1 MDKTEQKILDAAIR
15 VFASEGY
22 EGATTRKIA
31 EAAGVNEVTLFR
43 KFQSK
48 ENILRAVITINR
60 DVILKTLDSVLRME
74 KEEDIET
81 CLRTIGIGLM
91 KVMRE
96 RVHIMVILI
105 AEGRRNPEIAAIL
118 ESVIQIIVAR
128 ISEYFE
134 FLIQNGKMRY
144 TDPRTAA
151 LTFLSYLSYMSQ
163 LRGVISENILGSCKE
178 DFDVFIDIFINGILN
193 AKENNRN

>member
-31 EAAGVNEVTLFR
+31 EAAEVNEVTLFR

-81 CLRTIGIGLM
+81 CLRTLGMGLM

-96 RVHIMVILI
+96 RVNIMVILI
-105 AEGRRNPEIAAIL
+105 SEGRRNPEIAAIL

-134 FLIQNGKMRY
+134 FLIKNGKMRN

-193 AKENNRN
+193 AEENKK

>member
-1 MDKTEQKILDAAIR
+1 MDKTEQKILDAAIK

-31 EAAGVNEVTLFR
+31 EAAEVNEVTLFR

-60 DVILKTLDSVLRME
+60 DIILKTLESVLRME
-74 KEEDIET
+74 KEENIEM
-81 CLRTIGIGLM
+81 CLRTLGMGLM

-96 RVHIMVILI
+96 RVNIMVILI
-105 AEGRRNPEIAAIL
+105 SEGRRNPEIAAIL

-134 FLIQNGKMRY
+134 FLIINGKMRN

-151 LTFLSYLSYMSQ
+151 LTFLCYLSYMSQ
-163 LRGVISENILGSCKE
+163 LRGVISDNVLGSCKE

-193 AKENNRN
+193 IGEKK

>member
-1 MDKTEQKILDAAIR
+1 MDKTEQKILNAAIR

-31 EAAGVNEVTLFR
+31 EEADVNEVTLFR

-48 ENILRAVITINR
+48 ENILRAVITRNR
-60 DVILKTLDSVLRME
+60 EVILKTLDSVLRME

-81 CLRTIGIGLM
+81 SLRALGRGLM

-96 RVHIMVILI
+96 RVNIMVILI
-105 AEGRRNPEIAAIL
+105 AEGRRNPEVAEIL
-118 ESVIQIIVAR
+118 ESVVQTIVAR

-134 FLIQNGKMRY
+134 FQIKNGKMRY
-144 TDPRTAA
+144 INPRTAA
-151 LTFLSYLSYMSQ
+151 LAFLSYFCHMSQ
-163 LRGVISENILGSCKE
+163 LRGVISKDILGNSE
-178 DFDVFIDIFINGILN
+178 EEFAGFVDIFINGILS
-193 AKENNRN
+193 AEENKK

>member
-1 MDKTEQKILDAAIR
+1 MDKTKQKILDAAIR

-22 EGATTRKIA
+22 SGATTRKIA
-31 EAAGVNEVTLFR
+31 EVADVNEVTLFR
-43 KFQSK
+43 KFKSK

-60 DVILKTLDSVLRME
+60 NVILKTLDSVLRME

-81 CLRTIGIGLM
+81 CLRTLGMSLM
-91 KVMRE
+91 EIMRE
-96 RVHIMVILI
+96 RVNIMVILI

-118 ESVIQIIVAR
+118 ESVIQIIVTR

-134 FLIQNGKMRY
+134 FLIKNGKMRPI
-144 TDPRTAA
+144 DPRTAA

-163 LRGVISENILGSCKE
+163 LRGVISENILSNCKE
-178 DFDVFIDIFINGILN
+178 DFDTFIDIFINGILN
-193 AKENNRN
+193 AEATIK